1 MLDDIEIIIDSLDTL
16 EDILTKMIDSTKLL
30 IRILHQL
37 TKQIMIYNN
46 LMFKNEKH
54 MKKTTVET
62 IEHLWCEINYNM
74 EHSQYDNI
82 NFYLVQDIYKISSD
96 MFDFNN
102 NIISIDQQTNY
113 QDNTSFIYQLV
124 SKNDGIT
131 GTDKIIF
138 KYISNDCHYLE
149 YIIQKF
155 KDDFMISLF
164 EKGIYLKINAGHY
177 LKKGLIIFISVQCN
191 RKITYIYKQDKIIIE
206 IHKIITPDV
215 IIKVHQDV
223 NSNILRIEK
232 LLKRLSKYQDYL
244 VNHLINIKSLH
255 IKYKSNNLDGNTNL
269 QQQITNNNLNG
280 ITTID
285 QISNNEDENILTKL
299 KRTFGFFD

>member
-1 MLDDIEIIIDSLDTL
+1 MLDNLEIVIDSLDTL

-37 TKQIMIYNN
+37 TKQIMVYNN

-62 IEHLWCEINYNM
+62 IEHLWNEMNYNM

-82 NFYLVQDIYKISSD
+82 SFYLVQDIYKITSD
-96 MFDFNN
+96 VFDFNSTN
-102 NIISIDQQTNY
+102 KIISIDPQTNY
-113 QDNTSFIYQLV
+113 QDNTSYIYQLV

-155 KDDFMISLF
+155 KDDFVINLF

-177 LKKGLIIFISVQCN
+177 LKKGLILFISVQCN
-191 RKITYIYKQDKIIIE
+191 RKITYIYQQDKIIIE

-244 VNHLINIKSLH
+244 INHLINVKSLH
-255 IKYKSNNLDGNTNL
+255 IKYK
-269 QQQITNNNLNG
+269 TNNVDKLDLNS
-280 ITTID
+280 ID
-285 QISNNEDENILTKL
+285 TESIDIDDNILTKL